1 MYAIN
6 NARTGIFEFDT
17 GIENYMHYLANLNIL
32 PEGRY
37 CLAGG
42 AIRSL
47 FDKTTVKD
55 LDLYI
60 LGTEDEHDEILG
72 KFPDEFI
79 MDLENPFTSFKIINM
94 TKRLVE
100 EHFMP
105 VGLPLSRTLGKA
117 NLDLI
122 AHGGSEVQII
132 SLRYDSDF
140 SGKVPTSVSNTSRF
154 ANQAA
159 SSLDTVL
166 SSFDLTI
173 CKAGVEFT
181 VLSDTLAISEIRLPA
196 NFLTHVALRKMAFST
211 EPILIPQQLCSV
223 KRFYKYLKYGYTPD
237 ETFFQAWHERVK
249 NNPHILSMS
258 YDNDDD
264 L

>member
-17 GIENYMHYLANLNIL
+17 GIEHYMHYLANLNLL

-55 LDLYI
+55 LDIYI

-72 KFPDEFI
+72 KFPEDFI
-79 MDLENPFTSFKIINM
+79 MNLENPFSTFNVVNM

-105 VGLPLSRTLGKA
+105 VGLPLSRTLGNA
-117 NLDLI
+117 NLNMI
-122 AHGGSEVQII
+122 SSGGSEVQII
-132 SLRYDSDF
+132 SLKYDSDF
-140 SGKVPTSVSNTSRF
+140 SSKKPASVSNTSRF
-154 ANQAA
+154 ANQTV
-159 SSLDTVL
+159 SSLDEVL

-181 VLSDTLAISEIRLPA
+181 ILKDTLAISEIRLPA

-211 EPILIPQQLCSV
+211 EPMLIPQQLCSV
-223 KRFYKYLKYGYTPD
+223 KRFHKYLKYGYTPD
-237 ETFFQAWHERVK
+237 ETFFMTWHERVK

-258 YDNDDD
+258 YSNDDD